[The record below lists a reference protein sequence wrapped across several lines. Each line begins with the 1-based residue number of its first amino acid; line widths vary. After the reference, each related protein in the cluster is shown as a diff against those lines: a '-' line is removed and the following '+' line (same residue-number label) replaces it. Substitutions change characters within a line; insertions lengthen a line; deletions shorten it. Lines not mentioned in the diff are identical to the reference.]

1 MDLKPH
7 QVKGWLNPKI
17 DDPEL
22 YKQQV
27 KQVCD
32 TYKEASE
39 LAEQGVRVLCTDEKT
54 GIQALERAH
63 ATQAMKPGRVERIEQ
78 EYIRHGTTSLTASR
92 DVVTGQLIAPMIQ
105 ATRNEID
112 FVEHIRQVVS
122 LDPTAS
128 YLLIMDQLNTHK
140 SESLVRFV
148 AEECGISEE
157 ELGEKGTSGVLKSMD
172 SRAAF
177 LTNPTHRIR
186 VIYTPKHSSWLNQ
199 IECWFSILSR
209 RLLNKRASFVSVEDL
224 QKRIAAFIE
233 YYNKHLAKPFRW
245 TYAGKLLKM

>member
-1 MDLKPH
+1 LKPH
-7 QVKGWLNPKI
+7 RVKGWLNPKI

-22 YKQQV
+22 YNQQV
-27 KQVCD
+27 KQVCNV
-32 TYKEASE
+32 YKDASE
-39 LAEQGVRVLCTDEKT
+39 LKRQGIHVLCTDEKT

-63 ATQAMKPGRVERIEQ
+63 VTKPMKPGQVERVEQ

-92 DVVTGQLIAPMIQ
+92 DVVTGKLIAPMIQ
-105 ATRNEID
+105 GTRNETD

-148 AEECGISEE
+148 AAACGISEE
-157 ELGEKGTSGVLKSMD
+157 ELGEKGQFGVLKTME
-172 SRAAF
+172 SRASF
-177 LTNPTHRIR
+177 LADPAHRIR

-224 QKRIAAFIE
+224 QQRIAAFIS

-245 TYAGKLLKM
+245 TYAGKLLKI

>member
-1 MDLKPH
+1 MKPH

-32 TYKEASE
+32 VYKEASE
-39 LAEQGVRVLCTDEKT
+39 LAGQGVHILCTDEKT

-63 ATQAMKPGRVERIEQ
+63 ATQPMKAGRVERVEQ

-92 DVVTGQLIAPMIQ
+92 DVVTGKLIAPMIQ
-105 ATRNEID
+105 ATRNEAD
-112 FVEHIRQVVS
+112 FVDHIRHVVS
-122 LDPTAS
+122 LGPSAS

-148 AEECGISEE
+148 ASECGISEDQ
-157 ELGEKGTSGVLKSMD
+157 LGEKGKSGVLQSMD

-177 LTNPTHRIR
+177 LADPAHRIR

-209 RLLNKRASFVSVEDL
+209 RLLNKRSSFVSVEDL
-224 QKRIAAFIE
+224 QKRIAAFID
-233 YYNKHLAKPFRW
+233 YYNEHLAKPFRW

>member
-1 MDLKPH
+1 MKPH

-22 YKQQV
+22 YHQQV

-32 TYKEASE
+32 AYHEASE
-39 LAEQGVRVLCTDEKT
+39 LAEQGVHVLCTDEKT
-54 GIQALERAH
+54 GIQALERAQ
-63 ATQAMKPGRVERIEQ
+63 ATKPMKPGQVERVEQ

-105 ATRNEID
+105 ATRNEAD
-112 FVEHIRQVVS
+112 FVEHIRQVVRH
-122 LDPTAS
+122 DPTAP
-128 YLLIMDQLNTHK
+128 YLLVMDQLNTHK

-148 AEECGISEE
+148 AAECGIPEE
-157 ELGEKGTSGVLKSMD
+157 ALGEKGKSGVLKTME

-177 LTNPTHRIR
+177 LTDPSHRIR

-224 QKRIAAFIE
+224 EQRIAAFID
-233 YYNKHLAKPFRW
+233 YYNEHLAKPFRW

>member
-1 MDLKPH
+1 MH
-7 QVKGWLNPKI
+7 
-17 DDPEL
+17 
-22 YKQQV
+22 KQQV

-39 LAEQGVRVLCTDEKT
+39 LAGKGVHVLCTDEKT

-63 ATQAMKPGRVERIEQ
+63 VTKPMKPGRVERVEQ
-78 EYIRHGTTSLTASR
+78 EYIRHGTTSLTATR
-92 DVVTGQLIAPMIQ
+92 DVVTGKLIVPMIQ
-105 ATRNEID
+105 ATRNETD
-112 FVEHIRQVVS
+112 YVEHIRQVVR
-122 LDPTAS
+122 LDPSAS
-128 YLLIMDQLNTHK
+128 YLFIMDQLNTHK

-148 AEECGISEE
+148 AAECGISEE
-157 ELGEKGTSGVLKSMD
+157 GLGEKGKFGVLKTME

-177 LTNPTHRIR
+177 LTDPTHRIR

-224 QKRIAAFIE
+224 QQRIAAFIA
-233 YYNKHLAKPFRW
+233 YYNEHLAKPFRW